1 MVVIVN
7 HIKLTLVKMLL
18 SFLNDVIK
26 EIEYCSKVIVTKFD
40 NPLVMTEKYNST
52 KCWICKK
59 SY

>member
-1 MVVIVN
+1 
-7 HIKLTLVKMLL
+7 MLL

-26 EIEYCSKVIVTKFD
+26 EIEYCPKVIVTKFD